1 MENVLG
7 CVLMAAVSL
16 PLSFYAAR
24 LCLRGVVRIVTGP
37 DKRSMLSSQ
46 P

>member
-1 MENVLG
+1 MENVFA

-24 LCLRGVVRIVTGP
+24 ICLLGVVRIVEGSN
-37 DKRSMLSSQ
+37 KRSVL
-46 P
+46 

>member
-1 MENVLG
+1 MENILA
-7 CVLMAAVSL
+7 CILMATISL

-24 LCLRGVVRIVTGP
+24 GCLRGVVRLVAGP
-37 DKRSMLSSQ
+37 EKRDVLSSQ